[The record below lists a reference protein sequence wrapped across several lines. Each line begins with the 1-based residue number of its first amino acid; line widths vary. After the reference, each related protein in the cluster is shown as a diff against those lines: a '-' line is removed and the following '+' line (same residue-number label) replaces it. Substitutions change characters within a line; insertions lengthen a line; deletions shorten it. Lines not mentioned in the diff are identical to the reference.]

1 MSALPI
7 SERKAKAMTN
17 FNCNFQ
23 RSKRSFMTLTFDD
36 VDENGKEIERK
47 IPISTPKKKVYDA
60 LFELQDA
67 VEEEIDEDDKRAE
80 NEKNRKLLD
89 QMYDLATHIL
99 SNNLKRE
106 KITREW
112 VEEQLGMDDLK
123 TLLREYMA
131 FAKGE
136 TSSPN

>member
-1 MSALPI
+1 MA
-7 SERKAKAMTN
+7 N

-23 RSKRSFMTLTFDD
+23 KNKRNFMTLTFDD
-36 VDENGKEIERK
+36 VDESGKEIERR
-47 IPISTPKKKVYDA
+47 ILISTPKKKVYDA

-80 NEKNRKLLD
+80 NEKNRRLLD
-89 QMYDLATHIL
+89 QLYDLATRIL
-99 SNNLKRE
+99 SNNMNRE

-112 VEEQLGMDDLK
+112 VEDQLTIDDLK
-123 TLLREYMA
+123 MFLRQYMA

-136 TSSPN
+136 ASSPN